1 MNKNSENLQIIKNI
15 VGGELFRAI
24 IEQLQGETIYVVNYN
39 GFASKEERDKEIRKD
54 FYHGLSVPELAD
66 KYGLSSC
73 SIYKI
78 TEQK

>member
-1 MNKNSENLQIIKNI
+1 MNKNSENLQTLKNI
-15 VGGELFRAI
+15 VGVELFRAI
-24 IEQLQGETIYVVNYN
+24 IERLPGETIYIANCN

-54 FYHGLSVPELAD
+54 FYHGLSIPELAE